1 MMVSLISQAGRPWE
15 WLLFVQNPANV
26 CVCGVLVVVFP
37 PLINSLVGL
46 YADVLSPGAEPVH
59 SGHSS
64 LRQTAAGEGEG
75 APGPKGH
82 SIPICFWADS
92 VGSARIS

>member
-1 MMVSLISQAGRPWE
+1 MAVVCSEPSK
-15 WLLFVQNPANV
+15 
-26 CVCGVLVVVFP
+26 CVCVLVVVFP

-75 APGPKGH
+75 APGPKGTPYLFA
-82 SIPICFWADS
+82 SGLTLW
-92 VGSARIS
+92 GSACIS